1 MRHRA
6 PVGACTVPST
16 EARVARWSGRT
27 IRHALEELIFFWRE
41 ILREESQLAER
52 PRVLGRERES

>member
-1 MRHRA
+1 M
-6 PVGACTVPST
+6 PST